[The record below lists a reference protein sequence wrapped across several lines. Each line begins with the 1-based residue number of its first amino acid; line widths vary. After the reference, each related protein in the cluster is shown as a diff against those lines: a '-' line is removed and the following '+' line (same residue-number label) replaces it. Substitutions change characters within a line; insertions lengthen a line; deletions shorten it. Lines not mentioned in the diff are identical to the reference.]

1 MQGVIATEASLLSVN
16 LGPSIFRDVTS
27 ILVAPT
33 TQDRVT
39 RHRVGGLVVSESSA
53 CVLGESLLHG
63 PVRIAW
69 DQVVADRS
77 RPSSVVIHE
86 FAHKFDMADGYVDGE
101 PPLPGKEEA
110 RVFDEV
116 IDTSMET
123 LARSSDFEPLS
134 GYALTNRAEFFA
146 CASEAF
152 FLRSARLRQ
161 RFTDLYSTL
170 RHVYRQDP
178 APAGRVPE
186 RS

>member
-1 MQGVIATEASLLSVN
+1 MQGVIATEGSLLSVN

-33 TQDRVT
+33 TQDRLT

-63 PVRIAW
+63 PVRLAW
-69 DQVVADRS
+69 DQVVLDRS

-101 PPLPGKEEA
+101 PPLPRIEDA

-116 IDTSMET
+116 IDASIEA
-123 LARSSDFEPLS
+123 LALSSEFEPLS

-146 CASEAF
+146 CATEAF
-152 FLRSARLRQ
+152 FLRSDQLRQ
-161 RFTDLYSTL
+161 RFTDLHSAL
-170 RHVYRQDP
+170 RDVYRQDP
-178 APAGRVPE
+178 ASAGRGPE
-186 RS
+186 KS